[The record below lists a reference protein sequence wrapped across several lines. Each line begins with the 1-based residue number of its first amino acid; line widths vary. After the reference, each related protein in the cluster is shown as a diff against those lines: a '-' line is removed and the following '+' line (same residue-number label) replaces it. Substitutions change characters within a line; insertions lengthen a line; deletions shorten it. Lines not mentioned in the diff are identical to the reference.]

1 MAARG
6 KGKKRGKNSKKTIP
20 GVLLGILLVTAA
32 ALAGYLGAGKIAER
46 ITGEAEKN
54 AFSTKVDADGASD
67 EKPSDISH
75 TDKTDDGHRDDGLP
89 TAVNSEPEMKP
100 EVFDLIYAVNPENGS
115 VEQLILEDL
124 DCVNGVLRYLCID
137 PGISYTVSGSLF
149 RSLANGNATMPQY
162 VTFSKIYTYYGS
174 EKAYD
179 AGRRILEEML
189 GIKIDYYTAV
199 PLSDFMSVF
208 ETADYENGR
217 AASVHVSKRQV
228 FGENGGT
235 EEFSGFAAERLKNA
249 ESSRSMAEREIY
261 AGIYGSLDE
270 NNILFLTAPVKKNN
284 ESMTMDT
291 STAATLLRM
300 LPGD

>member
-1 MAARG
+1 MAAGR
-6 KGKKRGKNSKKTIP
+6 KGKKKKKTFLTVTI
-20 GVLLGILLVTAA
+20 GILLVSAA

-54 AFSTKVDADGASD
+54 AFSTSVDTDGASA
-67 EKPSDISH
+67 EKSADISR
-75 TDKTDDGHRDDGLP
+75 TDKADDGPRDDGLS
-89 TAVNSEPEMKP
+89 TVITDEPEMKP
-100 EVFDLIYAVNPENGS
+100 EVFDLIYAVNSENGT

-137 PGISYTVSGSLF
+137 PGISYTVSESLF

-162 VTFSKIYTYYGS
+162 VTFSKIFTYYGS

-199 PLSDFMSVF
+199 PIGDFMSVF
-208 ETADYENGR
+208 EIAASENGR
-217 AASVHVSKRQV
+217 EASVHVSKRQV
-228 FGENGGT
+228 FGENDGT
-235 EEFSGFAAERLKNA
+235 EGFSGFTADRLKNA

-261 AGIYGSLDE
+261 ADVYGLLDE
-270 NNILFLTAPVKKNN
+270 SNILFLTAPVKKNN